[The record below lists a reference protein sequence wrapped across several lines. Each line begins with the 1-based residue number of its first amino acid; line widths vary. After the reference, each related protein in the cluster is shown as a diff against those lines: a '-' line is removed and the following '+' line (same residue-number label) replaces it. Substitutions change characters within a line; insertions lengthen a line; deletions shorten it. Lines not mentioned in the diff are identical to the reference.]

1 MLLQEDQVHADT
13 HTHTHYAPSSH
24 SDHSVVSLIHVT
36 DTICALGDAAAW
48 PIQGLLQ
55 RFRPEVIERIRSFN
69 AQNGKVKFGG
79 EFAKKQEGLPSV
91 SWPENTIPG
100 PSTLSL

>member
-1 MLLQEDQVHADT
+1 MC
-13 HTHTHYAPSSH
+13 
-24 SDHSVVSLIHVT
+24 SLASLVFARSFACI

-69 AQNGKVKFGG
+69 AKNGPVKFGG
-79 EFAKKQEGLPSV
+79 AMAKDQKGLPSV

-100 PSTLSL
+100 PSTLSLGM

>member
-1 MLLQEDQVHADT
+1 M
-13 HTHTHYAPSSH
+13 
-24 SDHSVVSLIHVT
+24 VST

-55 RFRPEVIERIRSFN
+55 RFRPEVIERIRGFQ
-69 AQNGKVKFGG
+69 AKHGPVKYGG
-79 EFAKKQEGLPSV
+79 ELASKNMKEGLPSP

>member
-1 MLLQEDQVHADT
+1 LFT
-13 HTHTHYAPSSH
+13 K
-24 SDHSVVSLIHVT
+24 T

-55 RFRPEVIERIRSFN
+55 RFRPEVVDRIRAFN
-69 AQNGKVKFGG
+69 KANGPVKFGG
-79 EFAKKQEGLPSV
+79 ELANKDLQKGLPSV